1 MRVWIFRSTWMF
13 VVGGFAIMPLT
24 EAAAAIPLA
33 RLDIPLSSSPA
44 PAQQAKQPAEST
56 SAAGQDTNRARLRAP
71 SAPAFPGGASASP
84 RRSDSQVP
92 AIQQPLQ
99 APDSGVNAAAEI
111 TEPPALEAPRGLAL
125 PVPTDER
132 PTLLLRPSRRAAE
145 SPRFE
150 NRPTIDLEVSDDV
163 DDSNGPSGIDGLPN
177 ALERTPLPRPTVSV
191 PEAEDESDVDEVPD
205 SGGPASVR
213 KKRKGIIA
221 RLLGRDERIPPAPAA
236 VRRDRVREQPDTD
249 AVEDAAFQSRVERG
263 IRASTGRHLR
273 DLDVTVKGR
282 KVRIRATADR
292 LWNKRGV
299 RRAIEELPMLS
310 GREVDIVVD

>member
-1 MRVWIFRSTWMF
+1 
-13 VVGGFAIMPLT
+13 
-24 EAAAAIPLA
+24 
-33 RLDIPLSSSPA
+33 
-44 PAQQAKQPAEST
+44 
-56 SAAGQDTNRARLRAP
+56 
-71 SAPAFPGGASASP
+71 
-84 RRSDSQVP
+84 
-92 AIQQPLQ
+92 
-99 APDSGVNAAAEI
+99 
-111 TEPPALEAPRGLAL
+111 
-125 PVPTDER
+125 
-132 PTLLLRPSRRAAE
+132 
-145 SPRFE
+145 
-150 NRPTIDLEVSDDV
+150 
-163 DDSNGPSGIDGLPN
+163 
-177 ALERTPLPRPTVSV
+177 
-191 PEAEDESDVDEVPD
+191 VDEVPD